1 MNTSVENL
9 YQLNYMLRV
18 YTAMYEADE
27 YGKLQK
33 LANGINNWR
42 RANDIPQFV

>member
-1 MNTSVENL
+1 MNTSEENL
-9 YQLNYMLRV
+9 YQLHYLFTV
-18 YTAMYEADE
+18 YTDMYEADE